1 MSKKD
6 TSNSYFKNTFGK
18 PAGEKPDRESGD
30 SRDKKTF
37 GDKKKDFSKDR
48 KSGAEGRFEQKKY
61 ADGPRKPFEK
71 REGDAPRRRFDDN
84 ESKPFEKRDR
94 SEGPRKPFEKRE
106 GDAPRRRFDNNDSKP
121 FEKRERSEGPR
132 KPFEKREGEA
142 PRRRF
147 DNEEGQERKGV
158 DNPRKNFEQRDGDAP
173 RRSFP
178 KNRDGGDAPRRRF
191 DNNDDKPSERRDR
204 SDAPRKSFDKKDKP
218 FGKRENDA
226 EAPKKSNPSA
236 RGTDNQTTITK
247 DNQVHNTK
255 IGAHLKP
262 NKNRLSDNDDDF
274 EDDFVAPEKEP
285 EKMPLNKYIAHC
297 GICSRRDAVEFIKQ
311 GKVKVNGE
319 LTTEPGLKIAD
330 GDAVSVAGKKI
341 VPQKNLTYILLNK
354 PKGFITTTED
364 EKGRRTIM
372 DLVASADAPR
382 LYPIGRLDRNTTG
395 LIILTN
401 DGELSQKLSHPK
413 YNIKK
418 IYQVTLDKPIT
429 KADFEKILA
438 GVTLE
443 DGLAPVDS
451 LAMLEEKNEV
461 GIEIHSGKNRIVRR
475 IFESLGYQVE
485 KLDRVMYAGLT
496 KKNVP
501 RGKWRLLTDREV
513 ILLKHFKS

>member
-1 MSKKD
+1 MSKK
-6 TSNSYFKNTFGK
+6 TNPNSYFEKTFGK
-18 PAGEKPDRESGD
+18 TASEKTDKHSGERS
-30 SRDKKTF
+30 DKKSF
-37 GDKKKDFSKDR
+37 GDKRKDSSKDGR
-48 KSGAEGRFEQKKY
+48 KSGAEGRFESR
-61 ADGPRKPFEK
+61 DRKPFDRKDSDVPRK
-71 REGDAPRRRFDDN
+71 RFDDKDSKPFDRRERSDAPRKSFDRKEGDAPRRRFDD
-84 ESKPFEKRDR
+84 K
-94 SEGPRKPFEKRE
+94 
-106 GDAPRRRFDNNDSKP
+106 DSKP
-121 FEKRERSEGPR
+121 FERRE
-132 KPFEKREGEA
+132 
-142 PRRRF
+142 
-147 DNEEGQERKGV
+147 
-158 DNPRKNFEQRDGDAP
+158 
-173 RRSFP
+173 
-178 KNRDGGDAPRRRF
+178 
-191 DNNDDKPSERRDR
+191 R
-204 SDAPRKSFDKKDKP
+204 SDAPRKSFDRKDGDAPRKRFEDTNERPSDRSKKPYNKNNRGDFKKDAPNRRPNFDENELNEERKP
-218 FGKRENDA
+218 LRDNE
-226 EAPKKSNPSA
+226 
-236 RGTDNQTTITK
+236 NQTFITR

-262 NKNRLSDNDDDF
+262 RKARFDEEDDF
-274 EDDFVAPEKEP
+274 EDDLVMLEKAP

-319 LTTEPGLKIAD
+319 LATEPGMKVAD

-341 VPQKNLTYILLNK
+341 VPTKNLAYILLNK

-372 DLVASADAPR
+372 DLVASSEVDR

-401 DGELSQKLSHPK
+401 DGELAQKLSHPK
-413 YNIKK
+413 YNVKK

-429 KADFEKILA
+429 KVDFEKILA

-443 DGLAPVDS
+443 DGIAPVDS

-496 KKNVP
+496 KKNIP

>member
-1 MSKKD
+1 MSKKP
-6 TSNSYFKNTFGK
+6 TSNSYFEKTFGK
-18 PAGEKPDRESGD
+18 TSSEKK
-30 SRDKKTF
+30 DKYPEERNEKKSF
-37 GDKKKDFSKDR
+37 GDKRKEDPKDSR
-48 KSGAEGRFEQKKY
+48 KSGAEGRFESR
-61 ADGPRKPFEK
+61 DRKPFEK
-71 REGDAPRRRFDDN
+71 RD
-84 ESKPFEKRDR
+84 
-94 SEGPRKPFEKRE
+94 SEGPRKSFNRKEA
-106 GDAPRRRFDNNDSKP
+106 DAPRKRFEDKDAKP
-121 FEKRERSEGPR
+121 F
-132 KPFEKREGEA
+132 
-142 PRRRF
+142 
-147 DNEEGQERKGV
+147 
-158 DNPRKNFEQRDGDAP
+158 
-173 RRSFP
+173 
-178 KNRDGGDAPRRRF
+178 
-191 DNNDDKPSERRDR
+191 ERRDR
-204 SDAPRKSFDKKDKP
+204 SDAPRKSFDRKEGDAPRRKFEDSNDKKP
-218 FGKRENDA
+218 FDRSKKPYDKNERGSFKK
-226 EAPKKSNPSA
+226 EAPNRRPNFDENELNEEKKPVRDN
-236 RGTDNQTTITK
+236 DNQTFITR

-262 NKNRLSDNDDDF
+262 RKARFDEEDDF
-274 EDDFVAPEKEP
+274 EDDLVMPEKAP

-319 LTTEPGLKIAD
+319 LATEPGMKVAD

-341 VPQKNLTYILLNK
+341 VPTKNLAYILLNK

-372 DLVASADAPR
+372 DLVASSEVER

-401 DGELSQKLSHPK
+401 DGELAQKLSHPK
-413 YNIKK
+413 YNVKK

-443 DGLAPVDS
+443 DGIAPVDS

-475 IFESLGYQVE
+475 IFEHLGYQVE

-496 KKNVP
+496 KKNIP

>member
-1 MSKKD
+1 MSKK
-6 TSNSYFKNTFGK
+6 TNPNSYFEKTFGK
-18 PAGEKPDRESGD
+18 QAGEKSDRNTEGSSG
-30 SRDKKTF
+30 KKSF
-37 GDKKKDFSKDR
+37 GDKKKEGFKDNR
-48 KSGAEGRFEQKKY
+48 KSGAEGRFESR
-61 ADGPRKPFEK
+61 DRKPF
-71 REGDAPRRRFDDN
+71 
-84 ESKPFEKRDR
+84 DR
-94 SEGPRKPFEKRE
+94 K
-106 GDAPRRRFDNNDSKP
+106 
-121 FEKRERSEGPR
+121 
-132 KPFEKREGEA
+132 EGEA

-147 DNEEGQERKGV
+147 DDAQEGKPYEKRDRSDAPRKPFERK
-158 DNPRKNFEQRDGDAP
+158 DGDAP
-173 RRSFP
+173 RRKFEDS
-178 KNRDGGDAPRRRF
+178 
-191 DNNDDKPSERRDR
+191 NDRKPFERKER
-204 SDAPRKSFDKKDKP
+204 SDAPRKSFDRKEGDAPRRKFEDSNDRKPFERKERSDAPRKSFDRKDGDAPRRKFEDKNDRPFDRSKKP
-218 FGKRENDA
+218 FGKNERGDFKK
-226 EAPKKSNPSA
+226 EAPNRRPNFDENELNEERKPLRDS
-236 RGTDNQTTITK
+236 DNQTVISR
-247 DNQVHNTK
+247 DNQVPNVK

-262 NKNRLSDNDDDF
+262 RKQKFDE
-274 EDDFVAPEKEP
+274 EDDYEDDLVMPEKEP

-319 LTTEPGLKIAD
+319 LATEPGMKIAD

-341 VPQKNLTYILLNK
+341 VPTKNLAYLLLNK

-372 DLVASADAPR
+372 DLVASSEIDR

-401 DGELSQKLSHPK
+401 DGELAQKLSHPK
-413 YNIKK
+413 YNVKK
-418 IYQVTLDKPIT
+418 IYQVTLDKNIT

-451 LAMLEEKNEV
+451 LAMLEEKNEL

-475 IFESLGYQVE
+475 IFEHLGYQVE

-496 KKNVP
+496 KKNLP
-501 RGKWRLLTDREV
+501 RGKWRLLTEREV